1 MEIRSPCQGQ
11 ITIPLCQWYMIM
23 VNGICQ
29 LYMSEEHN
37 NIIIKLFLPLFPV
50 ALLASCD
57 AFRLG
62 SSQRIIPLSP
72 PVARLFQDEGAA
84 QPHFIQELVRTKRH
98 SVQELVRAQP
108 HLVHDMG
115 WPEIHE
121 TSRSQGK
128 MDSANFSQLNPPSSA
143 SQDVARTR
151 DALDENQDVEDEM
164 EVRIS

>member
-1 MEIRSPCQGQ
+1 
-11 ITIPLCQWYMIM
+11 
-23 VNGICQ
+23 
-29 LYMSEEHN
+29 MSVEHN
-37 NIIIKLFLPLFPV
+37 NIIIKLFFPLFPV

-72 PVARLFQDEGAA
+72 PVARLFQDEGPA